1 MKSIAIHV
9 PLWLLLGLVMSA
21 TATAHERVT
30 LQLKWF
36 HQFQF
41 AGYYA
46 AVEKGFYADEGLAG
60 DSRADIRG
68 GPHRCGTGWFGPVR
82 RL

>member
-1 MKSIAIHV
+1 MI
-9 PLWLLLGLVMSA
+9 GLCFLPSQVEA
-21 TATAHERVT
+21 REAKLETVV

-46 AVEKGFYADEGLAG
+46 AVEKGFYRDAGLN
-60 DSRADIRG
+60 
-68 GPHRCGTGWFGPVR
+68 V
-82 RL
+82 LL

>member
-1 MKSIAIHV
+1 MTYKHLFSLITSFFLSFSAFANSAPPDTIH
-9 PLWLLLGLVMSA
+9 
-21 TATAHERVT
+21 

-46 AVEKGFYADEGLAG
+46 AVEKGFYIE
-60 DSRADIRG
+60 
-68 GPHRCGTGWFGPVR
+68 
-82 RL
+82 